1 MLQVCYKNHLE
12 EVKPIGG
19 LMQSRPPSPR
29 LFDIFALAHGYR
41 VLLIL
46 TRDSVICFGV
56 VAVCDV
62 ALWVLAI

>member
-1 MLQVCYKNHLE
+1 MLQVCYKNHLG

-19 LMQSRPPSPR
+19 LIQSRPPSPR
-29 LFDIFALAHGYR
+29 LFDIFALAHDYR

-46 TRDSVICFGV
+46 VRDSVICFGV

-62 ALWVLAI
+62 ALWVLAV